1 MIGTV
6 VDTPFGADVPHGIE
20 MVLDMRDSDILSEAR
35 GHRHNVYSHD
45 LGEGEG
51 PI

>member
-1 MIGTV
+1 
-6 VDTPFGADVPHGIE
+6 
-20 MVLDMRDSDILSEAR
+20 MRDSDISSETR

-45 LGEGEG
+45 PGKGEG